1 MWLSSPLVFQRFQMF
16 FRPATRDDVAQI
28 VVLLGDDLLGKTRE
42 TPDLAPYLAA
52 FDAMQTEAGNQLI
65 VGEKDGRV
73 GACYQITFISGLSLT
88 ATRRAQV
95 EGVRIASH
103 LRGQGYGVLLFEDAE
118 ARARA
123 AGCTLLQLTSNKA
136 RDSAHRF
143 YDRIGMV
150 PSHLG
155 YKKTLSG
162 GERK

>member
-1 MWLSSPLVFQRFQMF
+1 MF
-16 FRPATRDDVAQI
+16 FRPATEDDIAQVVA
-28 VVLLGDDLLGKTRE
+28 LLGDDLLGRTRE
-42 TPDLAPYLAA
+42 TQDLSAYRAA
-52 FDAMQTEAGNQLI
+52 FAAMQAESENHLI
-65 VGEKDGRV
+65 VGEKDGQV
-73 GACYQITFISGLSLT
+73 GACYQITFITGLSLT

-155 YKKTLSG
+155 YKKSLTG
-162 GERK
+162 GGK

>member
-1 MWLSSPLVFQRFQMF
+1 MF
-16 FRPATRDDVAQI
+16 FRPATRDDIVHVVA
-28 VVLLGDDLLGKTRE
+28 LLGDDLLGKTRE
-42 TPDLAPYLAA
+42 TQDLATYLAA
-52 FDAMQTEAGNQLI
+52 FDAMQAEGGNHLI
-65 VGEKDGRV
+65 VGEKDGQI
-73 GACYQITFISGLSLT
+73 GACYQITFISGLSLS
-88 ATRRAQV
+88 AARRAQV

-123 AGCTLLQLTSNKA
+123 AGCTLFQLTSNKA

-155 YKKTLSG
+155 YKKHLSREG
-162 GERK
+162 NT